1 VPRLRHRAALASV
14 VGGLLGGLIGAGVMS
29 AGHALITTIA
39 GDGPDQLA
47 QGAQEE
53 DATVK
58 VADRFSRTLRG
69 RPLAA
74 DEKAAASQFVHYG
87 FGAVMGAFYG
97 AAAAVSPAVAVGAGS
112 GFGAAVWL
120 GAHAIVVP
128 ALGLAPSPLRQPPGK
143 EARELI
149 LHLAYGV
156 TVALVWK
163 AAVRTS
169 R

>member
-1 VPRLRHRAALASV
+1 MPGLRQRATVASV
-14 VGGLLGGLIGAGVMS
+14 IGGLVGGLIGAGVMS
-29 AGHALITTIA
+29 AGHALIITIT
-39 GDGPDQLA
+39 GDGSA
-47 QGAQEE
+47 QRTNEEQDE

-58 VADRFSRTLRG
+58 VAHRLSRTVRR

-74 DEKAAASQFVHYG
+74 QEKPAASNLVHYG
-87 FGAVMGAFYG
+87 FGALMGAGYG
-97 AAAAVSPAVAVGAGS
+97 AAALMSPAVTIGAGA

-120 GAHAIVVP
+120 GAHAVVVP
-128 ALGLAPSPLRQPPGK
+128 ALGLARSPLHEPPRK

-156 TVALVWK
+156 AVGLVRNI
-163 AAVRTS
+163 AVRTS

>member
-1 VPRLRHRAALASV
+1 VFASV
-14 VGGLLGGLIGAGVMS
+14 LGGLVGGLIGAAVMS

-47 QGAQEE
+47 KGDQEE

-69 RPLAA
+69 RPLGAH
-74 DEKAAASQFVHYG
+74 EKTAASHLVHYG
-87 FGAVMGAFYG
+87 FGAVMGAVYG
-97 AAAAVSPAVAVGAGS
+97 AAASVRPAVAVGGGTA
-112 GFGAAVWL
+112 FGAAVWL
-120 GAHAIVVP
+120 GAHVTVVP
-128 ALGLAPSPLRQPPGK
+128 ALGLARSPLREPPAK

-156 TVALVWK
+156 TVALVRN